1 MKKIKNNITNRE
13 SRIARPELTLAVA
26 NLAAA
31 AMKSNPKL
39 TIDEAV
45 RQASESLRRAESTR
59 ISAKEVADSIKPEYL
74 VCFEDGT
81 RHTMLRRYVKRR
93 FGMTPEQY
101 RAKWNL
107 PDDYPFVAPSYSA
120 KRAKIAKKSGLGK
133 IGKKR

>member
-13 SRIARPELTLAVA
+13 SRIANTDVMLAIA

-31 AMKSNPKL
+31 AVKSNPKL

-45 RQASESLRRAESTR
+45 RQASESLRRAEATR
-59 ISAKEVADSIKPEYL
+59 LTAKEVADSIKPEYL

-81 RHTMLRRYVKRR
+81 RHTMLRRYVRRR

-107 PDDYPFVAPSYSA
+107 PDDYPFVAPSYSVA
-120 KRAKIAKKSGLGK
+120 RAKIAKKSGLGK
-133 IGKKR
+133 KR